1 MLTKRDALSHVFTVQ
16 MYEHRN
22 SRLMKVLVLL
32 QSRSEAVDRGVQVC
46 KSEEESQSTSG
57 ISRAASS
64 SERRPT
70 PESHSASRVAL
81 PKTMLRIIVLV
92 VACLLATTSAFW
104 PGECVRNPGEWALD
118 NNKELD
124 CALRKLS
131 FERSVEGGLWEVLGL
146 LVLLVQEPPT
156 VPIRLTYLPLC
167 FFALCR
173 Q

>member
-16 MYEHRN
+16 MYEHRS

-32 QSRSEAVDRGVQVC
+32 QSRPEAVDRGVQVC
-46 KSEEESQSTSG
+46 KQVCNEEESQSTSG

-64 SERRPT
+64 SELRP
-70 PESHSASRVAL
+70 ASRVAL

-131 FERSVEGGLWEVLGL
+131 FDRSVEGGLWEDMGL

-156 VPIRLTYLPLC
+156 VPIRVTYLPLC

>member
-22 SRLMKVLVLL
+22 SRLMKVLALL
-32 QSRSEAVDRGVQVC
+32 QSRSVAVDEGC
-46 KSEEESQSTSG
+46 KFAQRKSAHSSE
-57 ISRAASS
+57 SRYNRLRASHAHSSS

-81 PKTMLRIIVLV
+81 PKTMLRVIVLV

-131 FERSVEGGLWEVLGL
+131 FERSVEGGFARLWACLFCWS
-146 LVLLVQEPPT
+146 
-156 VPIRLTYLPLC
+156 RS
-167 FFALCR
+167 R
-173 Q
+173 QPYPSE